1 MALLRISSISGRSAP
16 PAAWNVTHGNGTT
29 VAVLDS
35 GVDTGQPDLA
45 GKVVG
50 NVNVCID
57 DDPLCAGSGDP
68 LGHGTHVT
76 GILAADTDN
85 GMGVASLGW
94 GVNVVVF
101 KVLDSE
107 GEGNT
112 TDVATAIMQAVNT
125 YHVRVINMSF
135 ANFPCSID
143 PTDCGPSADLQTAI
157 DYALAH
163 NVVVVAAAGN
173 GNPNGSDE
181 PTFPGSF
188 PGVLSVAAT
197 DNNGVV
203 QFFSEW
209 GPAANIAAP
218 GLNIV
223 STWPNALCSNQ
234 GPPCDALQTGTSESA
249 PEVAAAAA
257 LMIAHA
263 PSLSGP
269 QITEILQSTARP
281 TTGGNPINGGVLDV
295 PAALAAA
302 AVPPHAFNGYDVA
315 GSDGSVYN
323 FGSALFLG
331 DLRGHAL
338 NRPVVG
344 LSIATNGLG
353 YWLDASD
360 GGVFA
365 FGDAGFYGSTGNVRL
380 VKPVVGMASTP
391 DGRGYWLVASDGGV
405 FSFGDARF
413 FGSTGN
419 IRLNQPIVGMASTP
433 DGGGIGWW
441 RRMVGCFRL
450 VTPGSSGRRATSA

>member
-1 MALLRISSISGRSAP
+1 MSVTAPKSVPDGRYELRVPASQAAQVVSQLQAQPGVTYAEVAQAVHATASPTPNDPCYVGTCDADGASANQQYLRTIGALS
-16 PAAWNVTHGNGTT
+16 AWNVTHGNGTT

-218 GLNIV
+218 GLT
-223 STWPNALCSNQ
+223 SS
-234 GPPCDALQTGTSESA
+234 PPGQT
-249 PEVAAAAA
+249 PCVA
-257 LMIAHA
+257 
-263 PSLSGP
+263 
-269 QITEILQSTARP
+269 TR
-281 TTGGNPINGGVLDV
+281 V
-295 PAALAAA
+295 PRAT
-302 AVPPHAFNGYDVA
+302 HC
-315 GSDGSVYN
+315 
-323 FGSALFLG
+323 
-331 DLRGHAL
+331 
-338 NRPVVG
+338 RPVR
-344 LSIATNGLG
+344 LS
-353 YWLDASD
+353 
-360 GGVFA
+360 
-365 FGDAGFYGSTGNVRL
+365 
-380 VKPVVGMASTP
+380 
-391 DGRGYWLVASDGGV
+391 
-405 FSFGDARF
+405 
-413 FGSTGN
+413 
-419 IRLNQPIVGMASTP
+419 
-433 DGGGIGWW
+433 
-441 RRMVGCFRL
+441 RRPKWQL
-450 VTPGSSGRRATSA
+450 RRR